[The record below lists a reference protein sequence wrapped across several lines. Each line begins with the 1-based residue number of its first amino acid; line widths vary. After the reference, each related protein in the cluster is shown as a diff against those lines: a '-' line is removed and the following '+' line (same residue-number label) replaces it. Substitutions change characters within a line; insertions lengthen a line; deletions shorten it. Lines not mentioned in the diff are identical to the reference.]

1 MSPLKIFILE
11 GTFVLPLNSGL
22 KITCSAV
29 VLSSWVYFL
38 RWMMVVKIHTS
49 SLASESPY
57 QPGYKWDQAVLKA
70 ERKQNVLN

>member
-1 MSPLKIFILE
+1 MLILE
-11 GTFVLPLNSGL
+11 GIVVLPLNSGL
-22 KITCSAV
+22 KVTCSAV
-29 VLSSWVYFL
+29 VLSSWFYFL
-38 RWMMVVKIHTS
+38 RWMMVVVKIHIS